1 MVILFDQAFRDLSL
15 VVPMAEV
22 EIMARL
28 VNQSMS
34 ASTRAFHNATH
45 VFNMCEGMKPLQ
57 VLAALF
63 HDVVYVQVDKGLPAP
78 AIQLLQGVT
87 RSEGDGL
94 ILQPVEPG
102 DKSVPL
108 CSEIFG
114 FSPGVCLP
122 PTAGMNEF
130 LSAVVACRLLQRHLS
145 DTHLVTLVTFIA
157 ATVPFRVP
165 DARGQSAAD
174 KLAQRLLAYIDK
186 PGHELAGSAAEAAAF
201 VKSVI
206 TDAVTLANRDVS
218 GFTDADPRHCL
229 SNTWLLL
236 KEANPAFQLAGVFGL
251 QAYRE
256 ALQRSDGFLA
266 QLKPARVCQ
275 SYDAYPSAAVRLAL
289 DLAIQK
295 NLAFSRDYLAVE
307 LCFIAIIE
315 ALARETGGDCPV
327 ALLLGEGGPMAGV
340 PDLAEDVLPTPLVLP
355 ASDSGLLAQ
364 LEHDHAC
371 TPDAINDLCV
381 SPLKPWVY
389 RCMGRAGTEQT
400 LMQAQRMFAGA
411 LPAHDFLQT
420 LDRAL
425 LQTIIDVCQKIAP
438 SRRQALLRLASDLP
452 QSAPTVL

>member
-22 EIMARL
+22 ERMARL
-28 VNQSMS
+28 VNQSMT
-34 ASTRAFHNATH
+34 ATTRTFHNAKH
-45 VFNMCEGMKPLQ
+45 VFNICEGMKPLQ

-63 HDVVYVQVDKGLPAP
+63 HDVVYYQVDKGFPAV
-78 AIQLLQGVT
+78 AATLLQGVT
-87 RSEGDGL
+87 RAEGDGL
-94 ILQPVEPG
+94 ILQPAESG

-108 CSEIFG
+108 CIDIFG
-114 FSPGVCLP
+114 FPPGMCLSPY
-122 PTAGMNEF
+122 AGLNEF
-130 LSAVVACRLLQRHLS
+130 LSAVVACRLLQPFLK
-145 DTHLVTLVTFIA
+145 DTDLVTVVACIA
-157 ATVPFRVP
+157 ATIPFRML
-165 DARGQSAAD
+165 DAKGQSAAD
-174 KLAQRLLAYIDK
+174 KLAQRLRAYVDK

-201 VKSVI
+201 VKTVV
-206 TDAVTLANRDVS
+206 TDTVTLANRDVG
-218 GFTDADPRHCL
+218 GFTDANPRHCL

-236 KEANPAFQLAGVFGL
+236 KEANPALQSAGVFGL

-256 ALQRSDGFLA
+256 ALQRSDAFLA

-275 SYDAYPSAAVRLAL
+275 SYADYPSAAVRLAL

-327 ALLLGEGGPMAGV
+327 ALLLGEGGPLAGMA
-340 PDLAEDVLPTPLVLP
+340 DLAEDDLPTPLVLP
-355 ASDSGLLAQ
+355 ASDAGLLAQ
-364 LEHDHAC
+364 LEHDHDSA
-371 TPDAINDLCV
+371 PDAINDLCV

-389 RCMGRAGTEQT
+389 RCMGQAGTEQT
-400 LMQAQRMFAGA
+400 LMLAQRMFAGT

-420 LDRAL
+420 LDRTL
-425 LQTIIDVCQKIAP
+425 LQTIIDVCQQIAP